1 MKNHTPKQVDWNKQ
15 MADTI
20 NALTLIADENNIPR
34 DTVAEALKD
43 AIIKSYTK
51 EYPETIVEVDIDIDN
66 KRLSIHQLFKVVEPN
81 DELNDYAEI
90 TITEAQKVDPKL
102 QVGDFYKKVIPLQEL
117 SKLSLGMHLA
127 QMFKHNVTNQ
137 SNKQVFTQWKPRIG
151 EVVYAEVEK
160 VDAKSGVATVNL
172 ESTFGFVGR
181 QETIPGEIL
190 IPGQKYNF
198 YIKDVKE
205 QTKGWPIILSRADS
219 GLVKYLLTLNIPE
232 IQEKIIEIKDI
243 ARVAGFK
250 TKLSVMS
257 HQVSVEP
264 AGTIIGPRGSRIKNI
279 QEQIHNEHIEVIE
292 YVDDFKQYIVNVCS
306 PAEILGFAIKEPT
319 TPEERREITLVAR
332 SDKLALLI
340 GKRGT
345 NVRLISEML
354 KANIEINT
362 VEEAHEA
369 NLQYQRVDPKTLRQ
383 QTFNR
388 AYKKYHVGGDVL
400 SQYNRATP
408 HSGKGT
414 DVPPKSSVQQHVNA
428 VKKSK
433 DSIMQDFKD
442 INKEDLLKELMD
454 ADTTKTISDN
464 IDESN
469 NEDY

>member
-1 MKNHTPKQVDWNKQ
+1 
-15 MADTI
+15 
-20 NALTLIADENNIPR
+20 
-34 DTVAEALKD
+34 
-43 AIIKSYTK
+43 
-51 EYPETIVEVDIDIDN
+51 
-66 KRLSIHQLFKVVEPN
+66 
-81 DELNDYAEI
+81 
-90 TITEAQKVDPKL
+90 
-102 QVGDFYKKVIPLQEL
+102 
-117 SKLSLGMHLA
+117 
-127 QMFKHNVTNQ
+127 
-137 SNKQVFTQWKPRIG
+137 
-151 EVVYAEVEK
+151 
-160 VDAKSGVATVNL
+160 
-172 ESTFGFVGR
+172 
-181 QETIPGEIL
+181 
-190 IPGQKYNF
+190 
-198 YIKDVKE
+198 
-205 QTKGWPIILSRADS
+205 
-219 GLVKYLLTLNIPE
+219 LNIPE